1 MKHKKQF
8 DVSIN
13 LITDDEPNA
22 YIYRKK
28 DMESCGSIFGTWYE
42 KLIPLKKAFPQNRL
56 IKHLTS
62 SLWGHL
68 TQYNKMN
75 KTVEELDEGGYDWGI
90 TNDREWKILKHTIYE
105 DRAYYTVTSTT
116 NPFKSSLRIMPFLLA
131 HARNKVGDAVL
142 KGGIDD
148 VVRIY
153 SDNITF
159 NRDVDLDIPNL
170 LPEGKTSENIEW
182 TSARFGKHI
191 CPKYDGRFRYA
202 KKEFAKHIEEC

>member
-90 TNDREWKILKHTIYE
+90 TNDREWKILKHTIYHRGYDIFLE
-105 DRAYYTVTSTT
+105 
-116 NPFKSSLRIMPFLLA
+116 SLRGGFCYFFLW
-131 HARNKVGDAVL
+131 
-142 KGGIDD
+142 
-148 VVRIY
+148 
-153 SDNITF
+153 
-159 NRDVDLDIPNL
+159 NRWPTINN
-170 LPEGKTSENIEW
+170 EK
-182 TSARFGKHI
+182 
-191 CPKYDGRFRYA
+191 
-202 KKEFAKHIEEC
+202 